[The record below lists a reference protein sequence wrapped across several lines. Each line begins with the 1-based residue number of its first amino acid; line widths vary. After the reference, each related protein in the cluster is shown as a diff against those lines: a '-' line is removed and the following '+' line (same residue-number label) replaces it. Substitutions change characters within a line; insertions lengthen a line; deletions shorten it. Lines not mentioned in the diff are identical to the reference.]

1 MSEYISSLIFV
12 LEMKQGRKSDE
23 ESAGIDIRGGDEAGP
38 KIGRKI
44 LRLLFLLCWEES
56 CCTRN
61 VKYLFILFSLC
72 FIPYVHKRCFFYVDM
87 TIYPYLKVR
96 KYVE

>member
-23 ESAGIDIRGGDEAGP
+23 ESAVIDIRGGDEAGP

-44 LRLLFLLCWEES
+44 LRLLLLLLCWEES

-61 VKYLFILFSLC
+61 VKYLFILFFTVFHSIC
-72 FIPYVHKRCFFYVDM
+72 A
-87 TIYPYLKVR
+87 
-96 KYVE
+96 